1 MFDVLGVGKGS
12 ALGSSKKDICDI
24 LTFLKFPTFFFK
36 IFKRS
41 DPLNVDRSRLA
52 SNVVNYKI
60 LFGNNS

>member
-1 MFDVLGVGKGS
+1 MFDVLGRVQRLVQARKIS
-12 ALGSSKKDICDI
+12 V
-24 LTFLKFPTFFFK
+24 TFLKFPTFFFK

-41 DPLNVDRSRLA
+41 DPLNVDRSTS